1 MTFALAIDGLIII
14 LLLITIGYAA
24 LLARRLSA
32 LRAAKAEMEALLKGF
47 GQAAADA
54 ERAMQAIDRDGRGT
68 AETLER
74 LTAEARGITDDLTF
88 LVDRGNK
95 LADRLSADSSGPVQ
109 EATGGDRAARAG
121 HEPDRAEPVPSARA
135 ALLKSIEGM
144 R

>member
-1 MTFALAIDGLIII
+1 MTFALAIDGLIIV

-32 LRAAKAEMEALLKGF
+32 LRAAKTEMEALLKDF
-47 GQAAADA
+47 GQATAAA
-54 ERAMQAIDRDGRGT
+54 ERAMQAIDREGRGT

-74 LTAEARGITDDLTF
+74 LTAEARAATDDLTF

-95 LADRLSADSSGPVQ
+95 LADRLSA
-109 EATGGDRAARAG
+109 GGRGSAGMPAGSDGLPAAG
-121 HEPDRAEPVPSARA
+121 GQSDEPEPGQGVRA